1 MGLPEKFENR
11 MRELWGDEEFERYR
25 ECLGEKVYKAVR
37 VNTLKVSVGDFIE
50 IAPWKLERVP
60 WTENGFYYEDREEKG
75 SGNFFSELPSKH
87 PYYYAGLYYLQEPSA
102 MAPAQLLPIEPGDRV
117 LDICAAPGGKS
128 TELGARLKGK
138 GVLVCN
144 DISASR
150 IKALL
155 KNIELFGIKNSIIL
169 NETPERLLKHF
180 GEYFDKILIDAPC
193 SGEGMFRK
201 EPEMMKS
208 WEEKGE
214 DFYVKLQDEIL
225 PYAVKM
231 LKPGGYLLY
240 STCTYNPDEDEMQV
254 KKLLDEGFDIVDIRE
269 NPLVREELEKGRLDC
284 GHPEWIL
291 KKYEDGSGNIGR
303 YTDEKEDTDARI
315 KCCLRFF
322 PHRLKGEGHF
332 AALLRKKNIETG
344 DKEEQIK
351 EYSEITC
358 GNDKEK
364 KTKKNTE
371 KSNIVPKSV
380 KFPLCSLDFF
390 SKVRGLRN
398 KETDEKCLDKVITED
413 FDLVMGKEN
422 LYLIPRDFPD
432 LTGLH
437 VVRSGLLLGT
447 VKNYNRS
454 TFEPAQAFA
463 MVLDGES
470 FTDVVSL
477 KSDDE
482 RCVRYLKG
490 ETIEIDNDRTGW
502 QLVTIDGFPLGFG
515 RAQGGKLKNK
525 YSKGWRMM

>member
-37 VNTLKVSVGDFIE
+37 VNTLKVSAGGFVE

-269 NPLVREELEKGRLDC
+269 NPLVREELEKGNIERGYPDWIGSDDLRLR
-284 GHPEWIL
+284 G
-291 KKYEDGSGNIGR
+291 
-303 YTDEKEDTDARI
+303 
-315 KCCLRFF
+315 CLRFF
-322 PHRLKGEGHF
+322 PHRVRGEGHF
-332 AALLRKKNIETG
+332 IALLKKKGEDYSSSGAVFGRILGSPDMKSKAG
-344 DKEEQIK
+344 DKNYK
-351 EYSEITC
+351 LPPCAS
-358 GNDKEK
+358 
-364 KTKKNTE
+364 
-371 KSNIVPKSV
+371 
-380 KFPLCSLDFF
+380 DFF
-390 SKVRGLRN
+390 EKVKGI
-398 KETDEKCLDKVITED
+398 DG
-413 FDLVMGKEN
+413 FMFVMGKEN

-502 QLVTIDGFPLGFG
+502 QLVTIDGFSVGFG
-515 RAQGGKLKNK
+515 KAVNGRLKNK
-525 YSKGWRMM
+525 YNKGWRMV